1 MKGFGKQVK
10 GVFSSKWSG
19 WIFLAAVLQTMFPFL
34 IKSMVLFVTKESQ
47 GNLVLLAAE
56 LAALLV
62 SGAVLCIP
70 VKKNGGAGGS
80 FWLKGY
86 LPYAAAVCAGGVV
99 FQFVGYATGLFYWIL
114 LPVAAILVAAA
125 VVHMINRMVY
135 LVEGQ
140 KGKENVGKYILACI
154 VILLGQYLLPYLA
167 SGVFTRLLLQRMVW
181 MISLLYFLLSAILL
195 WAASGVT
202 AGLAASGCVAVKD
215 AAPAA
220 QEPATDGNAAPAA
233 EEPATGG
240 NAAPTAQEPATDG
253 NVAPAVEEP
262 AAGGNAAPAAQ
273 ATATDGNAAP
283 AAEEPATGGNAAPAA
298 KKKSMTGVIVSAAV
312 IAVSMV
318 CSIRI
323 TPSLVTRFQN
333 SYASGI
339 VQMRECA
346 GNGDYVAASK
356 IYKELYAEL
365 DAWEAALEQSNSTI
379 ESIYWEYPDNT
390 TVAYLL
396 AAGKSDSSYRLAAL
410 EKLYM
415 TGKVDTNLWYTILA
429 EYKNAES
436 LTEEQKNRQ
445 REILSRLAAMRIYT
459 GGYDSMEELRA
470 DGTKLT
476 ESIDELKNLLDNQ
489 EFIVLMGQMQ
499 IGDLTDQGGILVSMG
514 FGDSLRRQIFYEAQD
529 HPDSFTKQFLAL
541 YALVNSDG
549 TVATE
554 GAYFGG
560 DQYVGVI
567 DRFTELLD
575 EKQEEFSGEALQTL
589 QQLAIKAY
597 MTYMATEKCADYCEK
612 IMESNDDYSIRL
624 NAMYCYLDSGRPEKC
639 VALAKSLLAEK
650 KDDVA
655 GLYYLGAAS
664 VALKDT
670 DTVIDCAENLAEQL
684 KTTEYPDY
692 IDSYLSQLISE
703 ITVYRSSTLA
713 EYHLEGC
720 YDDFTDSQLR
730 RIEQNTF
737 LNAYIQAYRAAI
749 DPDGVNRYTED
760 TDAGLE
766 YIDQMLAVR
775 QDLGYAYYL
784 KGAIYNGRWEDE
796 KAAACFE
803 EAVKYQQDDP
813 MLWYALYDACDAIG
827 EYEKAYY
834 ALSVCRQFMPWEDYY
849 GGFDNGLPH
858 IGVYR
863 AGLIGDLEREHEEL
877 LNKIAGEVEQK

>member
-19 WIFLAAVLQTMFPFL
+19 WIFLAAVLQTMLPFF

-47 GNLVLLAAE
+47 GNLLPLTVE
-56 LAALLV
+56 LATLLV

-70 VKKNGGAGGS
+70 VKRNGGAGGS

-86 LPYAAAVCAGGVV
+86 LPYAAAACAGGVL
-99 FQFVGYATGLFYWIL
+99 FQFVGYATGLFYCIL

-125 VVHMINRMVY
+125 IVHMINRMVY
-135 LVEGQ
+135 LALRQ

-167 SGVFTRLLLQRMVW
+167 SGVFIRLLMQRMVW
-181 MISLLYFLLSAILL
+181 MISLLYFLVSAIFL
-195 WAASGVT
+195 WVASGVA
-202 AGLAASGCVAVKD
+202 AGLAVSGCAAVDDVA
-215 AAPAA
+215 PMT
-220 QEPATDGNAAPAA
+220 QETATGGNAAPAA
-233 EEPATGG
+233 EE
-240 NAAPTAQEPATDG
+240 
-253 NVAPAVEEP
+253 
-262 AAGGNAAPAAQ
+262 
-273 ATATDGNAAP
+273 TATDGNAAP
-283 AAEEPATGGNAAPAA
+283 AADSAAPVA
-298 KKKSMTGVIVSAAV
+298 KKKNMTGVIVSAAV
-312 IAVSMV
+312 IVVAMV
-318 CSIRI
+318 CSIRY
-323 TPSLVTRFQN
+323 TPSLVTRFQY

-339 VQMRECA
+339 LQMRECA
-346 GNGDYVAASK
+346 ENGDYVAASK

-365 DAWEAALEQSNSTI
+365 DAWAAVLEQNSGTI
-379 ESIYWEYPDNT
+379 ESINREYPDNA

-415 TGKVDTNLWYTILA
+415 TGKVDTNLWYTILT

-459 GGYDSMEELRA
+459 GGYDSIEELRA

-489 EFIVLMGQMQ
+489 EVIVLMGQMQ
-499 IGDLTDQGGILVSMG
+499 MGDLTYQGGILVAMG
-514 FGDSLRRQIFYEAQD
+514 FSDSLRRQIFYEAQD
-529 HPDSFTKQFLAL
+529 HPDNFTKQFLAL

-589 QQLAIKAY
+589 QQLAVKAY

-612 IMESNDDYSIRL
+612 LMESSDDYSIKL
-624 NAMYCYLDSGRPEKC
+624 SAMYCYLDSGRPEKC
-639 VALAKSLLAEK
+639 AALAESLLAEK

-655 GLYYLGAAS
+655 GLYYMGAAS
-664 VALKDT
+664 VVLKDT

-692 IDSYLSQLISE
+692 VDRYLSQLISE

-720 YDDFTDSQLR
+720 YDDFTDSQMQ

-749 DPDGVNRYTED
+749 DPDGVNRYAED
-760 TDAGLE
+760 TDAGFD

-775 QDLGYAYYL
+775 QDLGYAWYL
-784 KGAIYNGRWEDE
+784 KGAIYNDRWEDE

-834 ALSVCRQFMPWEDYY
+834 ALSVCREFMPWEDYY
-849 GGFDNGLPH
+849 GSFDNGLSH
-858 IGVYR
+858 VGVYR
-863 AGLIGDLEREHEEL
+863 AGLISDLEREHKEL

>member
-19 WIFLAAVLQTMFPFL
+19 WIFLAAVLQTMLPFFV
-34 IKSMVLFVTKESQ
+34 KSMVLFVTKESQ
-47 GNLVLLAAE
+47 GNLLPLTVE
-56 LAALLV
+56 LATLLV

-70 VKKNGGAGGS
+70 VKRNGGAGGS

-86 LPYAAAVCAGGVV
+86 LPYAAAVCAGGVL
-99 FQFVGYATGLFYWIL
+99 FRFVGYATGLFYYIL

-125 VVHMINRMVY
+125 IVHMINRMVY
-135 LVEGQ
+135 LALRQ

-167 SGVFTRLLLQRMVW
+167 SGVFTRLLMQRMVW
-181 MISLLYFLLSAILL
+181 MISLLYFLVSAIFL
-195 WAASGVT
+195 WVASGVA
-202 AGLAASGCVAVKD
+202 AGLAVSGCAAVD
-215 AAPAA
+215 
-220 QEPATDGNAAPAA
+220 D
-233 EEPATGG
+233 
-240 NAAPTAQEPATDG
+240 
-253 NVAPAVEEP
+253 VAPMTQE
-262 AAGGNAAPAAQ
+262 
-273 ATATDGNAAP
+273 TATDGNAAP
-283 AAEEPATGGNAAPAA
+283 AADSAALVA
-298 KKKSMTGVIVSAAV
+298 KRKNMTGVIVSAAV
-312 IAVSMV
+312 IAVAMV
-318 CSIRI
+318 CSIRY
-323 TPSLVTRFQN
+323 TPSLVTRFQY

-339 VQMRECA
+339 LQMRECA

-365 DAWEAALEQSNSTI
+365 DAWAAALEQSSGTI
-379 ESIYWEYPDNT
+379 ESINREYPGNV

-396 AAGKSDSSYRLAAL
+396 AAGNSDSSYRLAAL

-415 TGKVDTNLWYTILA
+415 TGKVDTNLWYTILT

-445 REILSRLAAMRIYT
+445 LEILSRLAAMRIYT

-476 ESIDELKNLLDNQ
+476 ESINELKNVLDNQ

-499 IGDLTDQGGILVSMG
+499 MGNLTNSADGINVTPG
-514 FGDSLRRQIFYEAQD
+514 FDERLLEQIFYEAQAE
-529 HPDSFTKQFLAL
+529 PDSFTKQFLAM
-541 YALVNSDG
+541 YALANANG
-549 TVATE
+549 TVATLDSLLTSE
-554 GAYFGG
+554 AYA
-560 DQYVGVI
+560 GVI

-612 IMESNDDYSIRL
+612 IMESSDDYSIRL

-639 VALAKSLLAEK
+639 AELAKSLLAEK

-713 EYHLEGC
+713 EYNLEGC
-720 YDDFTDSQLR
+720 YDDFTDSQLQ

-766 YIDQMLAVR
+766 YIDQMIAVR

-834 ALSVCRQFMPWEDYY
+834 ALSVCHEFMSWEDYY
-849 GGFDNGLPH
+849 GSFDNGLPH
-858 IGVYR
+858 VAWYR
-863 AGLIGDLEREHEEL
+863 SGLIGDLEREHEEL
-877 LNKIAGEVEQK
+877 LNKIDGEVKQK

>member
-19 WIFLAAVLQTMFPFL
+19 WIFLAAVLQTMLPFFV
-34 IKSMVLFVTKESQ
+34 KSMVLFVTKESQ
-47 GNLVLLAAE
+47 GNLLPLTVE

-62 SGAVLCIP
+62 SGTVLCIP
-70 VKKNGGAGGS
+70 VKRNGGTGGS

-86 LPYAAAVCAGGVV
+86 LPYAAAACAGGVL
-99 FQFVGYATGLFYWIL
+99 FQFVGYATGLFYCIL

-125 VVHMINRMVY
+125 IVHMINRMVY
-135 LVEGQ
+135 LALRQ

-167 SGVFTRLLLQRMVW
+167 SGVFTRLLMQRMVW
-181 MISLLYFLLSAILL
+181 MISLLYFLVSAIFL
-195 WAASGVT
+195 WMASGVA
-202 AGLAASGCVAVKD
+202 AGLAVSGCAAVDDVA
-215 AAPAA
+215 PMT
-220 QEPATDGNAAPAA
+220 QETATGGNAAPAA
-233 EEPATGG
+233 EE
-240 NAAPTAQEPATDG
+240 
-253 NVAPAVEEP
+253 
-262 AAGGNAAPAAQ
+262 
-273 ATATDGNAAP
+273 TATDGNAAP
-283 AAEEPATGGNAAPAA
+283 AADSAAPVA
-298 KKKSMTGVIVSAAV
+298 KKKNMTGVIVSAAV
-312 IAVSMV
+312 IVVAMV
-318 CSIRI
+318 CSIRY
-323 TPSLVTRFQN
+323 TPSLVTRFQY

-339 VQMRECA
+339 LQMRECA

-365 DAWEAALEQSNSTI
+365 DAWAAALEQSSGTI
-379 ESIYWEYPDNT
+379 ESINREYPGNA

-396 AAGKSDSSYRLAAL
+396 AAGNSDSSYRLAAL

-415 TGKVDTNLWYTILA
+415 TGKVDTNLWYTILT

-436 LTEEQKNRQ
+436 LTDEQKNRQ

-459 GGYDSMEELRA
+459 GGYDSIEELRA

-489 EFIVLMGQMQ
+489 EVIVLMGQMQ
-499 IGDLTDQGGILVSMG
+499 MGDLTYQGGILVAMG
-514 FGDSLRRQIFYEAQD
+514 FSDSLRRQIFYEAQD
-529 HPDSFTKQFLAL
+529 HPDNFTKQFLAL

-589 QQLAIKAY
+589 QQLAVKAY

-612 IMESNDDYSIRL
+612 LMESSDDYSIKL
-624 NAMYCYLDSGRPEKC
+624 SAMYCYLDSGRPEKC
-639 VALAKSLLAEK
+639 AALAESLLAEK

-655 GLYYLGAAS
+655 GLYYMGAAS
-664 VALKDT
+664 VVLKDA

-692 IDSYLSQLISE
+692 VDRYLSQLISE

-720 YDDFTDSQLR
+720 YDDFTDSQMQ

-749 DPDGVNRYTED
+749 DPDGVNRYAED
-760 TDAGLE
+760 TDAGFD

-775 QDLGYAYYL
+775 QDLGYAWYL
-784 KGAIYNGRWEDE
+784 KGAIYNDRWEDE

-834 ALSVCRQFMPWEDYY
+834 ALSVCREFMPWEDYY
-849 GGFDNGLPH
+849 GSFDNGLPH
-858 IGVYR
+858 VAWYR
-863 AGLIGDLEREHEEL
+863 SGLIGDLEREHEEL

>member
-19 WIFLAAVLQTMFPFL
+19 WIFLAAVLQTMLPFFV
-34 IKSMVLFVTKESQ
+34 KSMVLFVTKESQ
-47 GNLVLLAAE
+47 GNLLPLTVE

-70 VKKNGGAGGS
+70 VKRNGGAGGS

-86 LPYAAAVCAGGVV
+86 LPYAAAVCAGGVL
-99 FQFVGYATGLFYWIL
+99 FQFVGYATGLFYYIL

-125 VVHMINRMVY
+125 IVHMINRMVY
-135 LVEGQ
+135 LALRQ

-167 SGVFTRLLLQRMVW
+167 SGVFTRLLMQRMVW
-181 MISLLYFLLSAILL
+181 MISLLYFLVSAIFL
-195 WAASGVT
+195 WVASGVA
-202 AGLAASGCVAVKD
+202 AGLAVSGCAAVD
-215 AAPAA
+215 DVTPAPAV
-220 QEPATDGNAAPAA
+220 

-240 NAAPTAQEPATDG
+240 NASPTADS
-253 NVAPAVEEP
+253 
-262 AAGGNAAPAAQ
+262 AALV
-273 ATATDGNAAP
+273 
-283 AAEEPATGGNAAPAA
+283 A
-298 KKKSMTGVIVSAAV
+298 KKKNMTGVIVSAAV
-312 IAVSMV
+312 IVVAMV
-318 CSIRI
+318 CSIRY

-365 DAWEAALEQSNSTI
+365 DAWAAALEQSSGTI
-379 ESIYWEYPDNT
+379 ESINWEYPGNA

-396 AAGKSDSSYRLAAL
+396 AAGNSDSSYRLAAL

-415 TGKVDTNLWYTILA
+415 TGKVDTNLWYTILT

-445 REILSRLAAMRIYT
+445 LEILSRLAAMRIYT

-470 DGTKLT
+470 DGTKLA
-476 ESIDELKNLLDNQ
+476 ESINELKNVLDNQ
-489 EFIVLMGQMQ
+489 ELIVLMGQVQM
-499 IGDLTDQGGILVSMG
+499 GNLTNSADGINVTPG
-514 FGDSLRRQIFYEAQD
+514 FDERLLEQIFYEAQAE
-529 HPDSFTKQFLAL
+529 PDSFTKQFLAM
-541 YALVNSDG
+541 YALVNANG
-549 TVATE
+549 TVATWSPLLISE
-554 GAYFGG
+554 AYA
-560 DQYVGVI
+560 GVI

-589 QQLAIKAY
+589 QQLAVRAY
-597 MTYMATEKCADYCEK
+597 MTFMKTEKCADYCEK
-612 IMESNDDYSIRL
+612 LMESSNDYSIRL
-624 NAMYCYLDSGRPEKC
+624 SAMDCYLDSGRPEKC
-639 VALAKSLLAEK
+639 AALAEKLLAENE
-650 KDDVA
+650 DDVA
-655 GLYYLGAAS
+655 GLYYMGAAA

-670 DTVIDCAENLAEQL
+670 DTVIDCAEKLAEQL

-692 IDSYLSQLISE
+692 VDRYLSQLISR
-703 ITVYRSSTLA
+703 ITIYRASTL
-713 EYHLEGC
+713 ESYNLEGC
-720 YDDFTDSQLR
+720 YDDFTDSQLQ

-737 LNAYIQAYRAAI
+737 LNAYIQAYREAF
-749 DPDGVNRYTED
+749 DPDGVNRYAED
-760 TDAGLE
+760 TDAGFD
-766 YIDQMLAVR
+766 YIGQMLAVR

-784 KGAIYNGRWEDE
+784 KGAIYNDRGEDE

-813 MLWYALYDACDAIG
+813 MLWYAMYDAYEAIG

-834 ALSVCRQFMPWEDYY
+834 ALSVCHEFMSWEDYY
-849 GGFDNGLPH
+849 GSFDDGLPH
-858 IGVYR
+858 VAWYR
-863 AGLIGDLEREHEEL
+863 RGLIGDLEREHEEL
-877 LNKIAGEVEQK
+877 LNKIDGEVEQK

>member
-19 WIFLAAVLQTMFPFL
+19 WIFLAAVLQTMLPFFV
-34 IKSMVLFVTKESQ
+34 KSMVLFVTKESQ
-47 GNLVLLAAE
+47 GNLLPLTVE
-56 LAALLV
+56 LATLLV

-70 VKKNGGAGGS
+70 VKKNGGAGGG

-86 LPYAAAVCAGGVV
+86 LPYAAAVCAGGVL
-99 FQFVGYATGLFYWIL
+99 FQFVGYATGLFYNIL
-114 LPVAAILVAAA
+114 LPVAAILVAA
-125 VVHMINRMVY
+125 VIVHMINRMVY
-135 LVEGQ
+135 LALGQ
-140 KGKENVGKYILACI
+140 RGKENVGKYILACI

-181 MISLLYFLLSAILL
+181 MISLLYFLVSAILL
-195 WAASGVT
+195 WAASGVA
-202 AGLAASGCVAVKD
+202 AGLAASGCTAVD
-215 AAPAA
+215 GVTPAPAV
-220 QEPATDGNAAPAA
+220 

-240 NAAPTAQEPATDG
+240 NASPAVQEPETG
-253 NVAPAVEEP
+253 E
-262 AAGGNAAPAAQ
+262 NAALAA
-273 ATATDGNAAP
+273 DS
-283 AAEEPATGGNAAPAA
+283 AAPAA
-298 KKKSMTGVIVSAAV
+298 KKKGMTGVIVSAAV
-312 IAVSMV
+312 IVVATV
-318 CSIRI
+318 CSIRY

-346 GNGDYVAASK
+346 ENGDYVAASK

-365 DAWEAALEQSNSTI
+365 DAWAAALEQNSGTI
-379 ESIYWEYPDNT
+379 ESINREYPDNA
-390 TVAYLL
+390 TVAYLQ

-415 TGKVDTNLWYTILA
+415 TGKVDTNLWYTILT

-436 LTEEQKNRQ
+436 LTDEQKNRQ

-459 GGYDSMEELRA
+459 GGYDSIEELRA

-476 ESIDELKNLLDNQ
+476 ESINELKNVLDNQ

-499 IGDLTDQGGILVSMG
+499 MGNLTNSADGINVTPG
-514 FGDSLRRQIFYEAQD
+514 FDERLLEQIFYEAQAE
-529 HPDSFTKQFLAL
+529 PDSFTKQFLAM
-541 YALVNSDG
+541 YALANANG
-549 TVATE
+549 TVATLDSLLTIE
-554 GAYFGG
+554 AYA
-560 DQYVGVI
+560 GVI

-575 EKQEEFSGEALQTL
+575 EKQEDFSGEVLQTL
-589 QQLAIKAY
+589 QQLAVRAY
-597 MTYMATEKCADYCEK
+597 MTFMKTEKCADYCEK
-612 IMESNDDYSIRL
+612 LMESSNDYSIRL
-624 NAMYCYLDSGRPEKC
+624 SAMYCYLDSGRPEKC
-639 VALAKSLLAEK
+639 AALAEKLLAEK
-650 KDDVA
+650 EDDVA

-692 IDSYLSQLISE
+692 VDRYLSQLISR
-703 ITVYRSSTLA
+703 ITIYRSSTLE
-713 EYHLEGC
+713 EYTLEGC
-720 YDDFTDSQLR
+720 YDDFTDSQLQ

-737 LNAYIQAYRAAI
+737 LNAYIQAYRETF
-749 DPDGVNRYTED
+749 DPDGINRYAED
-760 TDAGLE
+760 TDAGFD
-766 YIDQMLAVR
+766 YIGQMLAVR

-784 KGAIYNGRWEDE
+784 KGAIYNDRYEDE

-813 MLWYALYDACDAIG
+813 MLWYAMYDAYEAIG

-834 ALSVCRQFMPWEDYY
+834 ALSVCHEFMSWEDYY
-849 GGFDNGLPH
+849 GSFDNGLPH
-858 IGVYR
+858 VAWYR
-863 AGLIGDLEREHEEL
+863 SGLIGDLEREHEEL

>member
-10 GVFSSKWSG
+10 GVFASKWSG
-19 WIFLAAVLQTMFPFL
+19 WIFLAAVLQTMLPFF

-47 GNLVLLAAE
+47 GNLLPLTVE

-70 VKKNGGAGGS
+70 VKRNGGAGGS

-86 LPYAAAVCAGGVV
+86 LPYAAAVCAGGVL
-99 FQFVGYATGLFYWIL
+99 FQFAGYATGLFYCIL

-125 VVHMINRMVY
+125 IVHMINRMVY
-135 LVEGQ
+135 LALRQ

-154 VILLGQYLLPYLA
+154 VILLGQYLLPYLI
-167 SGVFTRLLLQRMVW
+167 SGVFTRLLMQRMVW
-181 MISLLYFLLSAILL
+181 MISLLYFLVSAIFL
-195 WAASGVT
+195 WVASGVA
-202 AGLAASGCVAVKD
+202 AGLAVSGCAAVD
-215 AAPAA
+215 
-220 QEPATDGNAAPAA
+220 D
-233 EEPATGG
+233 
-240 NAAPTAQEPATDG
+240 
-253 NVAPAVEEP
+253 VAPMTQE
-262 AAGGNAAPAAQ
+262 
-273 ATATDGNAAP
+273 T
-283 AAEEPATGGNAAPAA
+283 ATGGNAAPAA
-298 KKKSMTGVIVSAAV
+298 EETATDGNASPAVEEPATGGNASPTADSAALVAKKRNMTGVIVSAAV
-312 IAVSMV
+312 IAVAMV
-318 CSIRI
+318 CSIRY

-333 SYASGI
+333 SYAGGI

-365 DAWEAALEQSNSTI
+365 DAWAAALEQSSGTI
-379 ESIYWEYPDNT
+379 ESINREYPGNV

-396 AAGKSDSSYRLAAL
+396 AAGNSDSSYRLAAL

-415 TGKVDTNLWYTILA
+415 TGKVDTNLWYTILT

-445 REILSRLAAMRIYT
+445 LEILSRLAAMRIYT

-476 ESIDELKNLLDNQ
+476 ESINELKNLLDNQ

-499 IGDLTDQGGILVSMG
+499 MGNLTDSVYGINVTPG
-514 FGDSLRRQIFYEAQD
+514 FDERLLEQIFYEAQAE
-529 HPDSFTKQFLAL
+529 PDSFTKQFLAM
-541 YALVNSDG
+541 YALANANG
-549 TVATE
+549 TVATLDSLLTSE
-554 GAYFGG
+554 AYA
-560 DQYVGVI
+560 GVI

-575 EKQEEFSGEALQTL
+575 ERQEEFSEEVLQTL
-589 QQLAIKAY
+589 QQLAVGAY
-597 MTYMATEKCADYCEK
+597 MTFMKTEKCADYCEK
-612 IMESNDDYSIRL
+612 LMESSNDYSIRL
-624 NAMYCYLDSGRPEKC
+624 SAMYCYLDSGRPEKC
-639 VALAKSLLAEK
+639 VELAKSLLAEK

-713 EYHLEGC
+713 EYNLEGC
-720 YDDFTDSQLR
+720 YDDFTDSQLQ

-749 DPDGVNRYTED
+749 DPDGVNRYAED
-760 TDAGLE
+760 TDAGFD

-784 KGAIYNGRWEDE
+784 KGAIYNSRWEDE

-827 EYEKAYY
+827 AYEKAYY

-863 AGLIGDLEREHEEL
+863 AGLISNLEREHEEL

>member
-10 GVFSSKWSG
+10 RVFSSRWSE
-19 WIFLAAVLQTMFPFL
+19 WIFLAAVVQTMLPFF
-34 IKSMVLFVTKESQ
+34 IKSLVLFVTKEAQ
-47 GNLVLLAAE
+47 GNLTSLAAE

-70 VKKNGGAGGS
+70 VKRNGGAGAG

-86 LPYAAAVCAGGVV
+86 LPYAAAVCAGGVL
-99 FQFVGYATGLFYWIL
+99 FQFVGYATGLFYSIL
-114 LPVAAILVAAA
+114 LPVATILVTAGI
-125 VVHMINRMVY
+125 VYMIHRMVS
-135 LVEGQ
+135 LVTGQEG
-140 KGKENVGKYILACI
+140 KANVGKYILAGI
-154 VILLGQYLLPYLA
+154 VILLGQYLLPYLI
-167 SGVFTRLLLQRMVW
+167 SGVFTNLLMQRMVW
-181 MISLLYFLLSAILL
+181 MLSLLYFLVSAILL
-195 WAASGVT
+195 WAADGCAV
-202 AGLAASGCVAVKD
+202 ALALSACAA
-215 AAPAA
+215 AAPV
-220 QEPATDGNAAPAA
+220 EETGGNTTGATDGAA
-233 EEPATGG
+233 T
-240 NAAPTAQEPATDG
+240 PTAGET
-253 NVAPAVEEP
+253 V
-262 AAGGNAAPAAQ
+262 
-273 ATATDGNAAP
+273 
-283 AAEEPATGGNAAPAA
+283 
-298 KKKSMTGVIVSAAV
+298 KKKGMTDVIVPAAV
-312 IAVSMV
+312 IVVAMV

-323 TPSLVTRFQN
+323 TPSLVTRLQN
-333 SYASGI
+333 SYAGGI
-339 VQMRECA
+339 QQMKECA

-365 DAWEAALEQSNSTI
+365 DAWAAALEQNSVTI
-379 ESIYWEYPDNT
+379 ESISREYPDNA

-396 AAGKSDSSYRLAAL
+396 AAGNSDSSYRLEAL

-415 TGKVDTNLWYTILA
+415 AGNVDTNLWYTILT

-436 LTEEQKNRQ
+436 LTQEQKNRQ

-476 ESIDELKNLLDNQ
+476 ESIEELKNVLDNQ

-499 IGDLTDQGGILVSMG
+499 MGDLTDQSGILVSTG
-514 FGDSLRRQIFYEAQD
+514 FGDSLRQQIFYEAQD

-541 YALVNSDG
+541 YALANAG
-549 TVATE
+549 QNVATE
-554 GAYFGG
+554 NAYFGS

-575 EKQEEFSGEALQTL
+575 EQQEEFSEEMLQSL
-589 QQLAIKAY
+589 HQLAIRAY

-612 IMESNDDYSIRL
+612 LLESSDDYSIKL

-639 VALAKSLLAEK
+639 AALAKSLLAEK
-650 KDDVA
+650 KEDVA

-670 DTVIDCAENLAEQL
+670 DTVIDCAEKLVEQL

-692 IDSYLSQLISE
+692 VDRYLSQLISE
-703 ITVYRSSTLA
+703 ITVYRDSSNEA
-713 EYHLEGC
+713 YYLEGC
-720 YDDFTDSQLR
+720 YDDFTDSQLQ
-730 RIEQNTF
+730 RIGKNTF

-749 DPDGVNRYTED
+749 DPNGINRYAED
-760 TDAGLE
+760 TDAGFE

-775 QDLGYAYYL
+775 QDLGYAWYL
-784 KGAIYNGRWEDE
+784 KGAIYNSRWEDE

-803 EAVKYQQDDP
+803 EAVKYQKDDP
-813 MLWYALYDACDAIG
+813 MIWYALYDACEAAG

-834 ALSVCRQFMPWEDYY
+834 ALSVCREFMPWEDYY
-849 GGFDNGLPH
+849 GSFDNGLPH

-863 AGLIGDLEREHEEL
+863 AGLISDLEREHEEL
-877 LNKIAGEVEQK
+877 LDKIAGEVEQK

>member
-19 WIFLAAVLQTMFPFL
+19 WIFLAAVLQTMLPFFV
-34 IKSMVLFVTKESQ
+34 KSMVLFVTKESQ
-47 GNLVLLAAE
+47 GNLLPLTVE

-70 VKKNGGAGGS
+70 VKRNGGAGGS

-86 LPYAAAVCAGGVV
+86 LPYAAAVCAGGVL
-99 FQFVGYATGLFYWIL
+99 FQFVGYATGLFYCIL

-125 VVHMINRMVY
+125 IVHMINRMVY
-135 LVEGQ
+135 LALRQ

-167 SGVFTRLLLQRMVW
+167 SGVFTRLLMQRMVW
-181 MISLLYFLLSAILL
+181 MISLLYFLVSAILL
-195 WAASGVT
+195 WAASGVA
-202 AGLAASGCVAVKD
+202 AGLAASGCAAVDD
-215 AAPAA
+215 AASMT
-220 QEPATDGNAAPAA
+220 QET
-233 EEPATGG
+233 
-240 NAAPTAQEPATDG
+240 
-253 NVAPAVEEP
+253 
-262 AAGGNAAPAAQ
+262 
-273 ATATDGNAAP
+273 
-283 AAEEPATGGNAAPAA
+283 ATGGNAAPAA
-298 KKKSMTGVIVSAAV
+298 EATATDGNVAPAADSAAPVAKKKNMTGVIVSAAV
-312 IAVSMV
+312 IVVAMV
-318 CSIRI
+318 CSIRY

-365 DAWEAALEQSNSTI
+365 DAWAAALEQSSGTI
-379 ESIYWEYPDNT
+379 ESINREYPGNV

-396 AAGKSDSSYRLAAL
+396 AAGNSDSSYRLAAL

-415 TGKVDTNLWYTILA
+415 TGKVDTNLWYTILT

-445 REILSRLAAMRIYT
+445 LEILSRLAAMRIYT

-470 DGTKLT
+470 DGTKLA
-476 ESIDELKNLLDNQ
+476 ESINELKNVLDNQ
-489 EFIVLMGQMQ
+489 EFIVLMGQVQ

-529 HPDSFTKQFLAL
+529 HPDNFTKQFLAL

-612 IMESNDDYSIRL
+612 IMESSDDYSIRL

-639 VALAKSLLAEK
+639 AELAKSLLAEK

-713 EYHLEGC
+713 EYNLEGC
-720 YDDFTDSQLR
+720 YDDFTDSQLQ

-766 YIDQMLAVR
+766 YIDQMIAVR

>member
-19 WIFLAAVLQTMFPFL
+19 WIFLAAVLQTMLPFFV
-34 IKSMVLFVTKESQ
+34 KSMVLFVTKESQ
-47 GNLVLLAAE
+47 GNLLPLTVE
-56 LAALLV
+56 LATLLV

-70 VKKNGGAGGS
+70 VKKNGGAGGG

-86 LPYAAAVCAGGVV
+86 LPYAAAVCAGGVL
-99 FQFVGYATGLFYWIL
+99 FQFVGYATGLFYNIL
-114 LPVAAILVAAA
+114 LPVAAILVAA
-125 VVHMINRMVY
+125 VIVHMINRMVY
-135 LVEGQ
+135 LALGQ
-140 KGKENVGKYILACI
+140 RGKENVGKYILACI

-181 MISLLYFLLSAILL
+181 MISLLYFLVSAILL
-195 WAASGVT
+195 WAASGVA
-202 AGLAASGCVAVKD
+202 AGLAASGCTAVD
-215 AAPAA
+215 GVTPAPAV
-220 QEPATDGNAAPAA
+220 

-240 NAAPTAQEPATDG
+240 NASPAVQEPETG
-253 NVAPAVEEP
+253 E
-262 AAGGNAAPAAQ
+262 NAALAA
-273 ATATDGNAAP
+273 DS
-283 AAEEPATGGNAAPAA
+283 AAPAA
-298 KKKSMTGVIVSAAV
+298 KKKGMTGVIVSAAV
-312 IAVSMV
+312 IVVATV
-318 CSIRI
+318 CSIRY

-333 SYASGI
+333 SYAGGI

-346 GNGDYVAASK
+346 ENGDYVAASK

-365 DAWEAALEQSNSTI
+365 DAWAAALEQNSGTI
-379 ESIYWEYPDNT
+379 ESINREYPDNA
-390 TVAYLL
+390 TVAYLQ

-415 TGKVDTNLWYTILA
+415 TGKVDTNLWYTILT

-436 LTEEQKNRQ
+436 LTDEQKNRQ

-459 GGYDSMEELRA
+459 GGYDSIEELRA

-489 EFIVLMGQMQ
+489 EVIVLMGQMQ
-499 IGDLTDQGGILVSMG
+499 MGDLTYQGGILVAMG
-514 FGDSLRRQIFYEAQD
+514 FSDSLRRQIFYEAQD
-529 HPDSFTKQFLAL
+529 HPDNFTKQFLAL

-589 QQLAIKAY
+589 QQLAVKAY

-612 IMESNDDYSIRL
+612 LMESSDDYSIKL
-624 NAMYCYLDSGRPEKC
+624 SAMYCYLDSGRPEKC
-639 VALAKSLLAEK
+639 AALAESLLAEK

-655 GLYYLGAAS
+655 GLYYMGAAS
-664 VALKDT
+664 VVLKDM

-692 IDSYLSQLISE
+692 VDRYLSQLISE

-720 YDDFTDSQLR
+720 YDDFTDSQMQ

-749 DPDGVNRYTED
+749 DPDGVNRYAED
-760 TDAGLE
+760 TDAGFD

-775 QDLGYAYYL
+775 QDLGYAWYL
-784 KGAIYNGRWEDE
+784 KGAIYNDRWEDE

-834 ALSVCRQFMPWEDYY
+834 ALSVCREFMPWEDYY
-849 GGFDNGLPH
+849 GSFDNGLPH
-858 IGVYR
+858 VGVYR
-863 AGLIGDLEREHEEL
+863 AGLISDLEREHKEL

>member
-19 WIFLAAVLQTMFPFL
+19 WIFLAAVLQTMLPFFA
-34 IKSMVLFVTKESQ
+34 KSMVLFVTKESQ
-47 GNLVLLAAE
+47 GNLLPLAVE
-56 LAALLV
+56 LATLLV

-70 VKKNGGAGGS
+70 AKRNGGAGGS

-86 LPYAAAVCAGGVV
+86 LPYAAAVCAGGVL
-99 FQFVGYATGLFYWIL
+99 FQFVGYATGLFYCIL

-125 VVHMINRMVY
+125 IVHMINRMVY
-135 LVEGQ
+135 LALGQ

-181 MISLLYFLLSAILL
+181 MISLLYFLVSAILL
-195 WAASGVT
+195 WTASGVA
-202 AGLAASGCVAVKD
+202 AGLAASGCAVADD

-220 QEPATDGNAAPAA
+220 EAT
-233 EEPATGG
+233 
-240 NAAPTAQEPATDG
+240 ATDG
-253 NVAPAVEEP
+253 NVAPAAEELV
-262 AAGGNAAPAAQ
+262 
-273 ATATDGNAAP
+273 TDGNAEVTATAEAP
-283 AAEEPATGGNAAPAA
+283 STAPA
-298 KKKSMTGVIVSAAV
+298 KKKNMTGVIVSAAV
-312 IAVSMV
+312 IVVAMV
-318 CSIRI
+318 CSIRY

-339 VQMRECA
+339 LQMRECA

-365 DAWEAALEQSNSTI
+365 DAWAAALEQSSVTI
-379 ESIYWEYPDNT
+379 ESINREYPDNA

-396 AAGKSDSSYRLAAL
+396 AAGNSDSSYRLAAL

-415 TGKVDTNLWYTILA
+415 TGKVDTNLWYTILT

-499 IGDLTDQGGILVSMG
+499 MGDLTDQSGILVSMG
-514 FGDSLRRQIFYEAQD
+514 VGDSLRRQIFYEAQD
-529 HPDSFTKQFLAL
+529 HPDNFTKQFLAL

-612 IMESNDDYSIRL
+612 IMESSDDYSIRL

-639 VALAKSLLAEK
+639 AELAKSLLAEK

-713 EYHLEGC
+713 EYNLEGC
-720 YDDFTDSQLR
+720 YDDFTDSQLQ

-766 YIDQMLAVR
+766 YIDQMIAVR

>member
-19 WIFLAAVLQTMFPFL
+19 WIFLAAVLQTMLPFFV
-34 IKSMVLFVTKESQ
+34 KSMVLFVTKESQ
-47 GNLVLLAAE
+47 GNLLPLTVE

-70 VKKNGGAGGS
+70 VKRNGGAGGS

-86 LPYAAAVCAGGVV
+86 LPYAAAVCAGGVL
-99 FQFVGYATGLFYWIL
+99 FQFVGYATGLFYCIL

-125 VVHMINRMVY
+125 IVHMINRMVY
-135 LVEGQ
+135 LALRQ

-167 SGVFTRLLLQRMVW
+167 SGVFTRLLMQRMVW
-181 MISLLYFLLSAILL
+181 MISLLYFLVSAILL
-195 WAASGVT
+195 WAASGVA
-202 AGLAASGCVAVKD
+202 AGLAASGCAAVDD
-215 AAPAA
+215 AASMT
-220 QEPATDGNAAPAA
+220 QET
-233 EEPATGG
+233 
-240 NAAPTAQEPATDG
+240 
-253 NVAPAVEEP
+253 
-262 AAGGNAAPAAQ
+262 
-273 ATATDGNAAP
+273 
-283 AAEEPATGGNAAPAA
+283 ATGGNAAPAA
-298 KKKSMTGVIVSAAV
+298 EATATDGNVAPAADSAAPVAKKKNMTGVIVSAAV
-312 IAVSMV
+312 IVVAMV
-318 CSIRI
+318 CSIRY

-365 DAWEAALEQSNSTI
+365 DAWAAALEQSSGTI
-379 ESIYWEYPDNT
+379 ESINREYPGNV

-396 AAGKSDSSYRLAAL
+396 AAGNSDSSYRLAAL

-415 TGKVDTNLWYTILA
+415 TGKVDTNLWYTILT

-445 REILSRLAAMRIYT
+445 LEILSRLAAMRIYT

-470 DGTKLT
+470 DGTKLA
-476 ESIDELKNLLDNQ
+476 ESINELKNVLDNQ
-489 EFIVLMGQMQ
+489 EFIVLMGQVQ

-529 HPDSFTKQFLAL
+529 HPDNFTKQFLAL

-612 IMESNDDYSIRL
+612 LMESSDDYSIRL

-639 VALAKSLLAEK
+639 AALAEKLLAENE
-650 KDDVA
+650 DDVA

-692 IDSYLSQLISE
+692 VDRYLSQLISR
-703 ITVYRSSTLA
+703 ITIYRSSTLE
-713 EYHLEGC
+713 EYTLEGC
-720 YDDFTDSQLR
+720 YDDFKDSQLQ

-737 LNAYIQAYRAAI
+737 LNAYIQAYRETF
-749 DPDGVNRYTED
+749 DPDGINRYAED
-760 TDAGLE
+760 TDAGFD
-766 YIDQMLAVR
+766 YIGQMLAVR

-784 KGAIYNGRWEDE
+784 KGAIYNDRYEDE

-813 MLWYALYDACDAIG
+813 MLWYAMYDAYEAIG

-834 ALSVCRQFMPWEDYY
+834 ALSVCHEFMSWEDYY
-849 GGFDNGLPH
+849 GSFDNGLPH
-858 IGVYR
+858 VAWYR
-863 AGLIGDLEREHEEL
+863 SGLIGDLEREHEEL

>member
-19 WIFLAAVLQTMFPFL
+19 WIFLAAVLQTMLPFFV
-34 IKSMVLFVTKESQ
+34 KSMVLFVTKESQ
-47 GNLVLLAAE
+47 GNLLPLTVE

-62 SGAVLCIP
+62 SGTVLCIP
-70 VKKNGGAGGS
+70 VKRNGGTGGS

-86 LPYAAAVCAGGVV
+86 LPYAAAACAGGVL
-99 FQFVGYATGLFYWIL
+99 FQFVGYATGLFYCIL

-125 VVHMINRMVY
+125 IVHMINRMVY
-135 LVEGQ
+135 LALRQ

-167 SGVFTRLLLQRMVW
+167 SGVFTRLLMQRMVW
-181 MISLLYFLLSAILL
+181 MISLLYFLVSAIFL
-195 WAASGVT
+195 WVASGVA
-202 AGLAASGCVAVKD
+202 AGLAVSGCAAVDDVA
-215 AAPAA
+215 PMT
-220 QEPATDGNAAPAA
+220 QETATGGNAAPAA
-233 EEPATGG
+233 EE
-240 NAAPTAQEPATDG
+240 
-253 NVAPAVEEP
+253 
-262 AAGGNAAPAAQ
+262 
-273 ATATDGNAAP
+273 TATDGNAAP
-283 AAEEPATGGNAAPAA
+283 AADSAAPVA
-298 KKKSMTGVIVSAAV
+298 KKKNMTGVIVSAAV
-312 IAVSMV
+312 IVVATV
-318 CSIRI
+318 CSIRY

-346 GNGDYVAASK
+346 ENGDYVAASK

-365 DAWEAALEQSNSTI
+365 DAWAAALEQNSGTI
-379 ESIYWEYPDNT
+379 ESINREYPDNA
-390 TVAYLL
+390 TVAYLQ

-415 TGKVDTNLWYTILA
+415 TGKVDTNLWYTILT

-436 LTEEQKNRQ
+436 LTDEQKNRQ

-459 GGYDSMEELRA
+459 GGYDSIEELRA

-489 EFIVLMGQMQ
+489 EVIVLMGQMQ
-499 IGDLTDQGGILVSMG
+499 MGDLTYQGGILVAMG
-514 FGDSLRRQIFYEAQD
+514 FSDSLRRQIFYEAQD
-529 HPDSFTKQFLAL
+529 HPDNFTKQFLAL

-560 DQYVGVI
+560 DQYAGVI

-575 EKQEEFSGEALQTL
+575 EKQEDFSGEVLQTL
-589 QQLAIKAY
+589 QQLAVRAY
-597 MTYMATEKCADYCEK
+597 MTFMKTGKCADYCEK
-612 IMESNDDYSIRL
+612 LMESSDDYSIRL

-639 VALAKSLLAEK
+639 AALAEKLLAENE
-650 KDDVA
+650 DDVA

-692 IDSYLSQLISE
+692 VDRYLSQLISR
-703 ITVYRSSTLA
+703 ITIYRSSTLE
-713 EYHLEGC
+713 EYTLEGC
-720 YDDFTDSQLR
+720 YDDFKDSQLQ

-737 LNAYIQAYRAAI
+737 LNAYIQAYRETF
-749 DPDGVNRYTED
+749 DPDGINRYAED
-760 TDAGLE
+760 TDAGFD
-766 YIDQMLAVR
+766 YIGQMLAVR

-784 KGAIYNGRWEDE
+784 KGAIYNDRYEDE

-813 MLWYALYDACDAIG
+813 MLWYAMYDAYEAIG

-834 ALSVCRQFMPWEDYY
+834 ALSVCHEFMSWEDYY
-849 GGFDNGLPH
+849 GSFDNGLPH
-858 IGVYR
+858 VAWYR
-863 AGLIGDLEREHEEL
+863 SGLIGDLEREHEEL

>member
-10 GVFSSKWSG
+10 GVFASKWSG
-19 WIFLAAVLQTMFPFL
+19 WIFLAAVLQTMLPFF

-47 GNLVLLAAE
+47 GNLLPLTVE

-70 VKKNGGAGGS
+70 VKRNGGAGGS

-86 LPYAAAVCAGGVV
+86 LPYAAAVCAGGVL
-99 FQFVGYATGLFYWIL
+99 FQFAGYATGLFYCIL

-125 VVHMINRMVY
+125 IVHMINRMVY
-135 LVEGQ
+135 LALRQ

-154 VILLGQYLLPYLA
+154 VILLGQYLLPYLI
-167 SGVFTRLLLQRMVW
+167 SGVFTRLLMQRMVW
-181 MISLLYFLLSAILL
+181 MISLLYFLVSAIFL
-195 WAASGVT
+195 WVASGVA
-202 AGLAASGCVAVKD
+202 AGLAVSGCAAVD
-215 AAPAA
+215 
-220 QEPATDGNAAPAA
+220 D
-233 EEPATGG
+233 
-240 NAAPTAQEPATDG
+240 
-253 NVAPAVEEP
+253 VAPMTQE
-262 AAGGNAAPAAQ
+262 
-273 ATATDGNAAP
+273 T
-283 AAEEPATGGNAAPAA
+283 ATGGNAAPAA
-298 KKKSMTGVIVSAAV
+298 EETATDGKAAPTADSAAPAAKKKGMTGVIVSAAV
-312 IAVSMV
+312 IAVAMV
-318 CSIRI
+318 CSIRY

-333 SYASGI
+333 SYAGGI

-365 DAWEAALEQSNSTI
+365 DAWAAALEQSSGTI
-379 ESIYWEYPDNT
+379 ESINREYPGNV

-396 AAGKSDSSYRLAAL
+396 AAGNSDSSYRLAAL

-415 TGKVDTNLWYTILA
+415 TGKVDTNLWYTILT

-529 HPDSFTKQFLAL
+529 HPDNFTKQFLAL

-597 MTYMATEKCADYCEK
+597 MTYMATEKCAGYCEK
-612 IMESNDDYSIRL
+612 IMESSDDYSIRL

-639 VALAKSLLAEK
+639 VELAKSLLAEK

-713 EYHLEGC
+713 EYNLEGC
-720 YDDFTDSQLR
+720 YDDFTDSQLQ

-749 DPDGVNRYTED
+749 DPDGVNRYAED
-760 TDAGLE
+760 TDAGFD

-784 KGAIYNGRWEDE
+784 KGAIYNSRWEDE

-827 EYEKAYY
+827 AYEKAYY

-863 AGLIGDLEREHEEL
+863 AGLISNLEREHEEL

>member
-19 WIFLAAVLQTMFPFL
+19 WIFLAAVLQTMLPFFV
-34 IKSMVLFVTKESQ
+34 KSMVLFVTKESQ
-47 GNLVLLAAE
+47 GNLLPLTVE

-62 SGAVLCIP
+62 SGTVLCIP
-70 VKKNGGAGGS
+70 VKRNGGTGGS

-86 LPYAAAVCAGGVV
+86 LPYAAAACAGGVL
-99 FQFVGYATGLFYWIL
+99 FQFVGYATGLFYCIL

-125 VVHMINRMVY
+125 IVHMINRMVY
-135 LVEGQ
+135 LALRQ

-167 SGVFTRLLLQRMVW
+167 SGVFTRLLMQRMVW
-181 MISLLYFLLSAILL
+181 MISLLYFLVSAIFL
-195 WAASGVT
+195 WVASGVA
-202 AGLAASGCVAVKD
+202 AGLAVSGCAAVDDVA
-215 AAPAA
+215 PMT
-220 QEPATDGNAAPAA
+220 QET
-233 EEPATGG
+233 ATGG
-240 NAAPTAQEPATDG
+240 NAAP
-253 NVAPAVEEP
+253 
-262 AAGGNAAPAAQ
+262 AADE
-273 ATATDGNAAP
+273 TATDGNAAP
-283 AAEEPATGGNAAPAA
+283 AADSAAPVA
-298 KKKSMTGVIVSAAV
+298 KKKNMTGVIVSAAV
-312 IAVSMV
+312 IVVAMV
-318 CSIRI
+318 CSIRY
-323 TPSLVTRFQN
+323 TPSLVTRFQY

-339 VQMRECA
+339 LQMRECA

-365 DAWEAALEQSNSTI
+365 DAWAAALEQSSGTI
-379 ESIYWEYPDNT
+379 ESINREYPGNA

-396 AAGKSDSSYRLAAL
+396 AAGNSDSSYRLAAL

-436 LTEEQKNRQ
+436 LTEEQQNRQ
-445 REILSRLAAMRIYT
+445 LEIISRLAAMRIYT

-476 ESIDELKNLLDNQ
+476 ESINELKNVLDNQ

-499 IGDLTDQGGILVSMG
+499 MGNLTNSADGINVTPG
-514 FGDSLRRQIFYEAQD
+514 FDERLLEQIFYEAQAE
-529 HPDSFTKQFLAL
+529 PDSFTKQFLAM
-541 YALVNSDG
+541 YALANANG
-549 TVATE
+549 TVATLDSLLTIE
-554 GAYFGG
+554 AYA
-560 DQYVGVI
+560 GVI

-575 EKQEEFSGEALQTL
+575 EKQEDFSGEVLQTL
-589 QQLAIKAY
+589 QQLAVRAY
-597 MTYMATEKCADYCEK
+597 MTFMKTGKCADYCEK
-612 IMESNDDYSIRL
+612 LMESSDDYSIRL
-624 NAMYCYLDSGRPEKC
+624 NAMYCYLDSGRPEEC
-639 VALAKSLLAEK
+639 AALAKSLLAEK
-650 KDDVA
+650 EDDVA

-692 IDSYLSQLISE
+692 VDRYLSQLISR
-703 ITVYRSSTLA
+703 ITIYRSSTLE
-713 EYHLEGC
+713 EYTLEGC
-720 YDDFTDSQLR
+720 YDDFTDSQLQ

-737 LNAYIQAYRAAI
+737 LNAYIQAYRETF
-749 DPDGVNRYTED
+749 DPDGINRYAED
-760 TDAGLE
+760 TDAGFD
-766 YIDQMLAVR
+766 YIGQMLAVR

-784 KGAIYNGRWEDE
+784 KGAIYNDRYEDE

-813 MLWYALYDACDAIG
+813 MLWYAMYDAYEAIG

-834 ALSVCRQFMPWEDYY
+834 ALSVCHEFMSWEDYY
-849 GGFDNGLPH
+849 GSFDNGLPH
-858 IGVYR
+858 VGVYR
-863 AGLIGDLEREHEEL
+863 AGLISDLEREHEEL

>member
-19 WIFLAAVLQTMFPFL
+19 WIFLAAVLQTMLPFFV
-34 IKSMVLFVTKESQ
+34 KSMVLFVTKESQ
-47 GNLVLLAAE
+47 GNLLPLTVE

-62 SGAVLCIP
+62 SGTVLCIP
-70 VKKNGGAGGS
+70 VKRNGGTGGS

-86 LPYAAAVCAGGVV
+86 LPYAAAACAGGVL
-99 FQFVGYATGLFYWIL
+99 FQFVGYATGLFYCIL

-125 VVHMINRMVY
+125 IVHMINRMVY
-135 LVEGQ
+135 LALRQ

-167 SGVFTRLLLQRMVW
+167 SGVFTRLLMQRMVW
-181 MISLLYFLLSAILL
+181 MISLLYFLVSAIFL
-195 WAASGVT
+195 WMASGVA
-202 AGLAASGCVAVKD
+202 AGLAVSGCAAVDDVA
-215 AAPAA
+215 PMT
-220 QEPATDGNAAPAA
+220 QET
-233 EEPATGG
+233 ATGG
-240 NAAPTAQEPATDG
+240 NAALAA
-253 NVAPAVEEP
+253 EE
-262 AAGGNAAPAAQ
+262 
-273 ATATDGNAAP
+273 TATDGNAAP
-283 AAEEPATGGNAAPAA
+283 AADSAAPVA
-298 KKKSMTGVIVSAAV
+298 KKKNMTGVIVSAAV
-312 IAVSMV
+312 IAVAMV
-318 CSIRI
+318 CSIRY
-323 TPSLVTRFQN
+323 TPSIVTRFQY

-339 VQMRECA
+339 LQMRECA

-365 DAWEAALEQSNSTI
+365 DAWAAALEQNSGTI
-379 ESIYWEYPDNT
+379 ESINREYPDNA

-415 TGKVDTNLWYTILA
+415 TGKVDTNLWYTILT

-459 GGYDSMEELRA
+459 GGYDSIEELRA

-489 EFIVLMGQMQ
+489 EVIVLMGQMQ
-499 IGDLTDQGGILVSMG
+499 MGDLTYQGGILVAMG
-514 FGDSLRRQIFYEAQD
+514 FSDSLRRQIFYEAQD
-529 HPDSFTKQFLAL
+529 HPDNFTKQFLAL

-589 QQLAIKAY
+589 QQLAVKAY

-612 IMESNDDYSIRL
+612 LMESSDDYSIKL
-624 NAMYCYLDSGRPEKC
+624 SAMYCYLDSGRPEKC
-639 VALAKSLLAEK
+639 AALAESLLAEK

-655 GLYYLGAAS
+655 GLYYMGAAS
-664 VALKDT
+664 VVLKDT

-692 IDSYLSQLISE
+692 VDRYLSQLISE

-720 YDDFTDSQLR
+720 YDDFTDSQMQ

-749 DPDGVNRYTED
+749 DPDGVNRYAED
-760 TDAGLE
+760 TDAGFD

-775 QDLGYAYYL
+775 QDLGYAWYL
-784 KGAIYNGRWEDE
+784 KGAIYNDRWEDE

-834 ALSVCRQFMPWEDYY
+834 ALSVCREFMPWEDYY
-849 GGFDNGLPH
+849 GSFDNGLPH
-858 IGVYR
+858 VAWYR
-863 AGLIGDLEREHEEL
+863 SGLIGDLEREHEEL

>member
-1 MKGFGKQVK
+1 MKGFGKQVQ

-19 WIFLAAVLQTMFPFL
+19 WIFLAAVLQTMLPFFV
-34 IKSMVLFVTKESQ
+34 KSMVLFVTKESQ
-47 GNLVLLAAE
+47 GNLLPLAVE
-56 LAALLV
+56 LATLLV

-70 VKKNGGAGGS
+70 VKRNGGAGGS

-86 LPYAAAVCAGGVV
+86 LPYAAAVCAGGVL
-99 FQFVGYATGLFYWIL
+99 FQFVGYATGLFYCIL

-125 VVHMINRMVY
+125 IVHMINRMVY
-135 LVEGQ
+135 LALGQ

-167 SGVFTRLLLQRMVW
+167 SGVFTRLLMQRMVW
-181 MISLLYFLLSAILL
+181 MISLLYFLVSAIFL
-195 WAASGVT
+195 WAASGVA
-202 AGLAASGCVAVKD
+202 AGMAASGCAAVD
-215 AAPAA
+215 
-220 QEPATDGNAAPAA
+220 DAAPAA
-233 EEPATGG
+233 EE
-240 NAAPTAQEPATDG
+240 TAM
-253 NVAPAVEEP
+253 
-262 AAGGNAAPAAQ
+262 
-273 ATATDGNAAP
+273 DGNAAP
-283 AAEEPATGGNAAPAA
+283 MADSAAPVA
-298 KKKSMTGVIVSAAV
+298 KKKNMTGVIVSAAV
-312 IAVSMV
+312 IVVAMV
-318 CSIRI
+318 CSTRY

-339 VQMRECA
+339 LQMRECA

-365 DAWEAALEQSNSTI
+365 DAWAAALEQSSVTI
-379 ESIYWEYPDNT
+379 ESINREYPDNA

-396 AAGKSDSSYRLAAL
+396 ATGNSDSSYRLAAL

-415 TGKVDTNLWYTILA
+415 TGKVDTNLWYTILT

-445 REILSRLAAMRIYT
+445 REMLSRLAAMRIYT

-514 FGDSLRRQIFYEAQD
+514 FGDSMRRQIFYEAQD
-529 HPDSFTKQFLAL
+529 HPDNFTKQFLAL

-612 IMESNDDYSIRL
+612 IMESSDDYSIRL

-639 VALAKSLLAEK
+639 AELAESLLAEK

-713 EYHLEGC
+713 EYNLEGC
-720 YDDFTDSQLR
+720 YDDFTDSQLQ

-849 GGFDNGLPH
+849 GSFDNGLPH

>member
-19 WIFLAAVLQTMFPFL
+19 WIFLAAVLQTMLPFFV
-34 IKSMVLFVTKESQ
+34 KSMVLFVTKESQ
-47 GNLVLLAAE
+47 GNLLPLTVE
-56 LAALLV
+56 LATLLV

-70 VKKNGGAGGS
+70 VKKNGGAGGG
-80 FWLKGY
+80 FWLKGC
-86 LPYAAAVCAGGVV
+86 LPYAAAVCAGGVL
-99 FQFVGYATGLFYWIL
+99 FQFVGYATGLFYNIL
-114 LPVAAILVAAA
+114 LPVAAILVAA
-125 VVHMINRMVY
+125 VIVHMINRMVY
-135 LVEGQ
+135 LALGQ
-140 KGKENVGKYILACI
+140 RGKENVGKYILACI

-181 MISLLYFLLSAILL
+181 MISLLYFLVSAILL
-195 WAASGVT
+195 WAASGVA
-202 AGLAASGCVAVKD
+202 AGLAASGCTAVD
-215 AAPAA
+215 GVTPAPAV
-220 QEPATDGNAAPAA
+220 

-240 NAAPTAQEPATDG
+240 NASPAVQEPETG
-253 NVAPAVEEP
+253 E
-262 AAGGNAAPAAQ
+262 NAALAA
-273 ATATDGNAAP
+273 DS
-283 AAEEPATGGNAAPAA
+283 AAPAA
-298 KKKSMTGVIVSAAV
+298 KKKGMTGVIVSAAV
-312 IAVSMV
+312 IVVATV
-318 CSIRI
+318 CSIRY

-346 GNGDYVAASK
+346 ENGDYVAASK

-365 DAWEAALEQSNSTI
+365 DAWAAALEQNSGTI
-379 ESIYWEYPDNT
+379 ESINREYPDNA
-390 TVAYLL
+390 TVAYLQ

-415 TGKVDTNLWYTILA
+415 TGKVDTNLWYTILT

-436 LTEEQKNRQ
+436 LTDEQKNRQ

-459 GGYDSMEELRA
+459 GGYDSIEELRA

-489 EFIVLMGQMQ
+489 EVIVLMGQMQ
-499 IGDLTDQGGILVSMG
+499 MGDLTYQGGILVAMG
-514 FGDSLRRQIFYEAQD
+514 FSDSLRRQIFYEAQD
-529 HPDSFTKQFLAL
+529 HPDNFTKQFLAL

-589 QQLAIKAY
+589 QQLAVKAY

-612 IMESNDDYSIRL
+612 LMESSDDYSIKL
-624 NAMYCYLDSGRPEKC
+624 SAMYCYLDSGRPEKC
-639 VALAKSLLAEK
+639 AALAESLLAEK

-655 GLYYLGAAS
+655 GLYYMGAAS
-664 VALKDT
+664 VVLKDT

-692 IDSYLSQLISE
+692 VDRYLSQLISE

-720 YDDFTDSQLR
+720 YDDFTDSQMQ

-749 DPDGVNRYTED
+749 DPDGVNRYAED
-760 TDAGLE
+760 TDAGFD

-775 QDLGYAYYL
+775 QDLGYAWYL
-784 KGAIYNGRWEDE
+784 KGAIYNDRWEDE

-834 ALSVCRQFMPWEDYY
+834 ALSVCREFMPWEDYY
-849 GGFDNGLPH
+849 GSFDNGLPH
-858 IGVYR
+858 VGVYR
-863 AGLIGDLEREHEEL
+863 AGLISDLEREHKEL

>member
-19 WIFLAAVLQTMFPFL
+19 WIFLAAVLQTMLPFFV
-34 IKSMVLFVTKESQ
+34 KSMVLFVTKESQ
-47 GNLVLLAAE
+47 GNLLPLTVE

-70 VKKNGGAGGS
+70 VKRNGGAGGS

-86 LPYAAAVCAGGVV
+86 LPYAAAVCAGGVL
-99 FQFVGYATGLFYWIL
+99 FQFVGYATGLFYCIL

-125 VVHMINRMVY
+125 IVHMINRMVY
-135 LVEGQ
+135 LALRQ

-167 SGVFTRLLLQRMVW
+167 SGVFTRLLMQRMVW
-181 MISLLYFLLSAILL
+181 MISLLYFLVSAILL
-195 WAASGVT
+195 WAASGVA
-202 AGLAASGCVAVKD
+202 AGLAASGCAAVDD
-215 AAPAA
+215 AASMT
-220 QEPATDGNAAPAA
+220 QET
-233 EEPATGG
+233 
-240 NAAPTAQEPATDG
+240 
-253 NVAPAVEEP
+253 
-262 AAGGNAAPAAQ
+262 
-273 ATATDGNAAP
+273 
-283 AAEEPATGGNAAPAA
+283 ATGGNAAPAA
-298 KKKSMTGVIVSAAV
+298 EATATDGNVAPAADSAAPVAKKKNMTGVIVSAAV
-312 IAVSMV
+312 IVVAMV
-318 CSIRI
+318 CSIRY

-365 DAWEAALEQSNSTI
+365 DAWAAALEQSSGTI
-379 ESIYWEYPDNT
+379 ESINREYPGNV

-396 AAGKSDSSYRLAAL
+396 AAGNSDSSYRLAAL

-415 TGKVDTNLWYTILA
+415 TGKVDTNLWYTILT

-445 REILSRLAAMRIYT
+445 LEILSRLAAMRIYT

-470 DGTKLT
+470 DGTKLA
-476 ESIDELKNLLDNQ
+476 ESINELKNVLDNQ
-489 EFIVLMGQMQ
+489 EFIVLMGQVQ

-529 HPDSFTKQFLAL
+529 HPDNFTKQFLAL

-612 IMESNDDYSIRL
+612 IMESSDDYSIRL

-639 VALAKSLLAEK
+639 AELAKSLLAEK

-713 EYHLEGC
+713 EYNLEGC
-720 YDDFTDSQLR
+720 YDDFTDSQLQ

-766 YIDQMLAVR
+766 YIDQMIAVR

-863 AGLIGDLEREHEEL
+863 AGLSGDLEREPDEL

>member
-19 WIFLAAVLQTMFPFL
+19 WIFLAAVLQTMLPFFV
-34 IKSMVLFVTKESQ
+34 KSMVLFVTKESQ
-47 GNLVLLAAE
+47 GNLLPLTVE
-56 LAALLV
+56 LATLLV

-70 VKKNGGAGGS
+70 VKKNGGAGGG

-86 LPYAAAVCAGGVV
+86 LPYAAAVCAGGVL
-99 FQFVGYATGLFYWIL
+99 FQFVGYATGLFYNIL
-114 LPVAAILVAAA
+114 LPVAAILVAA
-125 VVHMINRMVY
+125 VIVHMINRMVY
-135 LVEGQ
+135 LALGQ
-140 KGKENVGKYILACI
+140 RGKENVGKYILACI

-181 MISLLYFLLSAILL
+181 MISLLYFLVSAILL
-195 WAASGVT
+195 WAASGVA
-202 AGLAASGCVAVKD
+202 AGLAASGCTAVD
-215 AAPAA
+215 GVTPAPAV
-220 QEPATDGNAAPAA
+220 

-240 NAAPTAQEPATDG
+240 NASPAVQEPETG
-253 NVAPAVEEP
+253 E
-262 AAGGNAAPAAQ
+262 NAALAA
-273 ATATDGNAAP
+273 DS
-283 AAEEPATGGNAAPAA
+283 AAPAA
-298 KKKSMTGVIVSAAV
+298 KKKGMTGVIVSAAV
-312 IAVSMV
+312 IVVATV
-318 CSIRI
+318 CSIRY

-346 GNGDYVAASK
+346 ENGDYVAASK

-365 DAWEAALEQSNSTI
+365 DAWAAALEHKSGTL
-379 ESIYWEYPDNT
+379 ESFFREYPDNA
-390 TVAYLL
+390 TVAYLQ

-415 TGKVDTNLWYTILA
+415 TGKVDTNLWYTILT

-436 LTEEQKNRQ
+436 LTDEQKNRQ

-459 GGYDSMEELRA
+459 GGYDSIEELRA

-489 EFIVLMGQMQ
+489 EVIVLMGQMQ
-499 IGDLTDQGGILVSMG
+499 MGDLTYQGGILVAMG
-514 FGDSLRRQIFYEAQD
+514 FSDSLRRQIFYEAQD
-529 HPDSFTKQFLAL
+529 HPDNFTKQFLAL

-589 QQLAIKAY
+589 QQLAVKAY

-612 IMESNDDYSIRL
+612 LMESSDDYSIKL
-624 NAMYCYLDSGRPEKC
+624 SAMYCYLDSGRPEKC
-639 VALAKSLLAEK
+639 AALAESLLAEK

-655 GLYYLGAAS
+655 GLYYMGAAS
-664 VALKDT
+664 VVLKDT

-692 IDSYLSQLISE
+692 VDRYLSQLISE
-703 ITVYRSSTLA
+703 ITVYRSSAT
-713 EYHLEGC
+713 ESYNLEGC
-720 YDDFTDSQLR
+720 YDDFTDSQMQ

-749 DPDGVNRYTED
+749 DPDGVNRYAED
-760 TDAGLE
+760 TDAGFD

-775 QDLGYAYYL
+775 QDLGYAWYL
-784 KGAIYNGRWEDE
+784 KGAIYNDRWEDE

-834 ALSVCRQFMPWEDYY
+834 ALSVCREFMPWEDYY
-849 GGFDNGLPH
+849 GSFDNGLPH
-858 IGVYR
+858 VGVYR
-863 AGLIGDLEREHEEL
+863 AGLISDLEREHKEL

>member
-10 GVFSSKWSG
+10 GVFASKWSG
-19 WIFLAAVLQTMFPFL
+19 WIFLAAVLQTMLPFF

-47 GNLVLLAAE
+47 GNLLPLTVE
-56 LAALLV
+56 LATLLV

-70 VKKNGGAGGS
+70 VKRNGGAGGS

-86 LPYAAAVCAGGVV
+86 LPYAAAVCAGGVL
-99 FQFVGYATGLFYWIL
+99 FQFAGYATGLFYCIL

-125 VVHMINRMVY
+125 IVHMINRMVY
-135 LVEGQ
+135 LALRQ

-167 SGVFTRLLLQRMVW
+167 SGVFTRLLMQRMVW
-181 MISLLYFLLSAILL
+181 MISLLYFLVSAIFL
-195 WAASGVT
+195 WVASGVA
-202 AGLAASGCVAVKD
+202 AGLAVSGCAAVD
-215 AAPAA
+215 
-220 QEPATDGNAAPAA
+220 D
-233 EEPATGG
+233 
-240 NAAPTAQEPATDG
+240 
-253 NVAPAVEEP
+253 VAPMTQE
-262 AAGGNAAPAAQ
+262 
-273 ATATDGNAAP
+273 T
-283 AAEEPATGGNAAPAA
+283 ATGGNAAPAA
-298 KKKSMTGVIVSAAV
+298 EETATGGNASPTADSAALVAKKKNMTGVIVSAAV
-312 IAVSMV
+312 IAVAMV
-318 CSIRI
+318 CSIRY

-333 SYASGI
+333 SYAGGI

-365 DAWEAALEQSNSTI
+365 DAWAAALEQSSGTI
-379 ESIYWEYPDNT
+379 ESINREYPGNV

-396 AAGKSDSSYRLAAL
+396 AAGNSDSSYRLAAL

-415 TGKVDTNLWYTILA
+415 TGKVDTNLWYTILT

-445 REILSRLAAMRIYT
+445 LEILSRLAAMRIYT

-476 ESIDELKNLLDNQ
+476 ESINELKNLLDNQ

-499 IGDLTDQGGILVSMG
+499 MGNLTDSVYGINVTPG
-514 FGDSLRRQIFYEAQD
+514 FDERLLEQIFYEAQAE
-529 HPDSFTKQFLAL
+529 PDSFTKQFLAM
-541 YALVNSDG
+541 YALANANG
-549 TVATE
+549 TVATLDSLLTSE
-554 GAYFGG
+554 AYA
-560 DQYVGVI
+560 GVI

-575 EKQEEFSGEALQTL
+575 ERQEEFSEEVLQTL
-589 QQLAIKAY
+589 QQLAVGAY
-597 MTYMATEKCADYCEK
+597 MTFMKTGKCADYCEK
-612 IMESNDDYSIRL
+612 LMESSDDYSIRL
-624 NAMYCYLDSGRPEKC
+624 SAMYCYLDSGRPEEC
-639 VALAKSLLAEK
+639 AALAKSLLAEK
-650 KDDVA
+650 EDDVA

-664 VALKDT
+664 VALKDM

-692 IDSYLSQLISE
+692 VDRYLSQLISE
-703 ITVYRSSTLA
+703 ITIYRSSTLE
-713 EYHLEGC
+713 EYTLEGC
-720 YDDFTDSQLR
+720 YDDFTDSQLQ

-737 LNAYIQAYRAAI
+737 LNAYIQAYRETF
-749 DPDGVNRYTED
+749 DPDGINRYAED
-760 TDAGLE
+760 TDAGFD
-766 YIDQMLAVR
+766 YIGQMLAVR
-775 QDLGYAYYL
+775 QELGYAYYL
-784 KGAIYNGRWEDE
+784 KGAIYNDRYEDE

-813 MLWYALYDACDAIG
+813 MLWYAMYDAYEAIG

-834 ALSVCRQFMPWEDYY
+834 ALSVCHEFMSWEDYY
-849 GGFDNGLPH
+849 GSFDNGLPH
-858 IGVYR
+858 VAWYR
-863 AGLIGDLEREHEEL
+863 SGLIGDLEREHEEL

>member
-19 WIFLAAVLQTMFPFL
+19 WIFLAAVLQTMLPFFV
-34 IKSMVLFVTKESQ
+34 KSMVLFVTKESQ
-47 GNLVLLAAE
+47 GNLLPLTVE
-56 LAALLV
+56 LATLLV

-70 VKKNGGAGGS
+70 VKRNGGAGGS

-86 LPYAAAVCAGGVV
+86 LPYAAAVCAGGVL
-99 FQFVGYATGLFYWIL
+99 FRFVGYATGLFYYIL

-125 VVHMINRMVY
+125 IVHMINRMVY
-135 LVEGQ
+135 LALRQ

-167 SGVFTRLLLQRMVW
+167 SGVFTRLLMQRMVW
-181 MISLLYFLLSAILL
+181 MISLLYFLVSAIFL
-195 WAASGVT
+195 WVASGVA
-202 AGLAASGCVAVKD
+202 AGLAVSGCAAVDDVA
-215 AAPAA
+215 PMT
-220 QEPATDGNAAPAA
+220 QETATGGNAAPAA
-233 EEPATGG
+233 EE
-240 NAAPTAQEPATDG
+240 
-253 NVAPAVEEP
+253 
-262 AAGGNAAPAAQ
+262 
-273 ATATDGNAAP
+273 TATDGNAAP
-283 AAEEPATGGNAAPAA
+283 AADSAALVA
-298 KKKSMTGVIVSAAV
+298 KKKNMTGVIVSAAV
-312 IAVSMV
+312 IVVAMV
-318 CSIRI
+318 CSIRY
-323 TPSLVTRFQN
+323 TPSLVTRFQY

-339 VQMRECA
+339 LQMRECA

-365 DAWEAALEQSNSTI
+365 DAWAAALEQSSGTI
-379 ESIYWEYPDNT
+379 ESINREYPGNV

-396 AAGKSDSSYRLAAL
+396 AAGNSDSSYRLAAL

-415 TGKVDTNLWYTILA
+415 TGKVDTNLWYTILT

-445 REILSRLAAMRIYT
+445 LEILSRLAAMRIYT

-476 ESIDELKNLLDNQ
+476 ESINELKNVLDNQ

-499 IGDLTDQGGILVSMG
+499 MGNLTNSADGINVTPG
-514 FGDSLRRQIFYEAQD
+514 FDERLLEQIFYEAQAE
-529 HPDSFTKQFLAL
+529 PDSFTKQFLAM
-541 YALVNSDG
+541 YALANANG
-549 TVATE
+549 TVATLDSLLTSE
-554 GAYFGG
+554 AYA
-560 DQYVGVI
+560 GVI

-612 IMESNDDYSIRL
+612 IMESSDDYSIRL

-639 VALAKSLLAEK
+639 AELAKSLLAEK

-713 EYHLEGC
+713 EYNLEGC
-720 YDDFTDSQLR
+720 YDDFTDSQLQ

-737 LNAYIQAYRAAI
+737 LNAYIQAYRETF
-749 DPDGVNRYTED
+749 DPDGINRYAED
-760 TDAGLE
+760 TDAGFD
-766 YIDQMLAVR
+766 YIGQMLAVR

-784 KGAIYNGRWEDE
+784 KGAIYNDRYEDE

-813 MLWYALYDACDAIG
+813 MLWYAMYDAYEAIG

-834 ALSVCRQFMPWEDYY
+834 ALSVCHEFMSWEDYY
-849 GGFDNGLPH
+849 GSFDNGLPH
-858 IGVYR
+858 VAWYR
-863 AGLIGDLEREHEEL
+863 SGLIGDLEREHEEL
-877 LNKIAGEVEQK
+877 LNKIDGEVKQK

>member
-19 WIFLAAVLQTMFPFL
+19 WIFLAAVLQTMLPFFV
-34 IKSMVLFVTKESQ
+34 KSMVLFVTKESQ
-47 GNLVLLAAE
+47 GNLLPLTVE
-56 LAALLV
+56 LATLLV

-70 VKKNGGAGGS
+70 VKRNGGAGGS

-86 LPYAAAVCAGGVV
+86 LPYAAAVCAGGVL
-99 FQFVGYATGLFYWIL
+99 FRFVGYATGLFYYIL

-125 VVHMINRMVY
+125 IVHMINRMVY
-135 LVEGQ
+135 LALRQ

-167 SGVFTRLLLQRMVW
+167 SGVFTRLLMQRMVW
-181 MISLLYFLLSAILL
+181 MISLLYFLVSAIFL
-195 WAASGVT
+195 WVASGVA
-202 AGLAASGCVAVKD
+202 AGLAVSGCAAVDDVA
-215 AAPAA
+215 PMT
-220 QEPATDGNAAPAA
+220 QETATGGNAAPAA
-233 EEPATGG
+233 EE
-240 NAAPTAQEPATDG
+240 
-253 NVAPAVEEP
+253 
-262 AAGGNAAPAAQ
+262 
-273 ATATDGNAAP
+273 TATDGNAAP
-283 AAEEPATGGNAAPAA
+283 AADSAAPVA
-298 KKKSMTGVIVSAAV
+298 KKKGMTGVIVSAAV
-312 IAVSMV
+312 IVVAMV
-318 CSIRI
+318 CSTRY

-339 VQMRECA
+339 LQMRECA

-365 DAWEAALEQSNSTI
+365 DAWAAALEQSSGTI
-379 ESIYWEYPDNT
+379 ESINREYPDNA

-396 AAGKSDSSYRLAAL
+396 AAGNSDSSYRLAAL

-415 TGKVDTNLWYTILA
+415 TGKVDTNLWYTILT

-445 REILSRLAAMRIYT
+445 REMLSRLAAMRIYT

-476 ESIDELKNLLDNQ
+476 ESINELKNVLDNQ

-499 IGDLTDQGGILVSMG
+499 MGNLTNSADGINVTPG
-514 FGDSLRRQIFYEAQD
+514 FDERLLEQIFYEAQAE
-529 HPDSFTKQFLAL
+529 PDSFTKQFLAM
-541 YALVNSDG
+541 YALANANG
-549 TVATE
+549 TVATLDSLLTSE
-554 GAYFGG
+554 AYA
-560 DQYVGVI
+560 GVI

-575 EKQEEFSGEALQTL
+575 EKQEDFSGEVLQTL
-589 QQLAIKAY
+589 QQLAVKAY
-597 MTYMATEKCADYCEK
+597 MTFMKTGKCADYCEK
-612 IMESNDDYSIRL
+612 LMESSDDYSIRL
-624 NAMYCYLDSGRPEKC
+624 NAMYCYLDSGRPEEC
-639 VALAKSLLAEK
+639 AALAKSLLAEK
-650 KDDVA
+650 EDDVA

-670 DTVIDCAENLAEQL
+670 NTVIDCAENLAEQL

-692 IDSYLSQLISE
+692 VDRYLSQLISE
-703 ITVYRSSTLA
+703 ITIYRFSTLE
-713 EYHLEGC
+713 EYTLEGC
-720 YDDFTDSQLR
+720 YDDFTDSQLQ

-737 LNAYIQAYRAAI
+737 LNAYIQAYRETF
-749 DPDGVNRYTED
+749 DPDGINRYAED
-760 TDAGLE
+760 TDAGFD
-766 YIDQMLAVR
+766 YIGQMLAVR

-784 KGAIYNGRWEDE
+784 KGAIYNDRYEDE

-813 MLWYALYDACDAIG
+813 MLWYAMYDAYEAIG

-834 ALSVCRQFMPWEDYY
+834 ALSVCHEFMSWEDYY
-849 GGFDNGLPH
+849 GSFDNGLPH
-858 IGVYR
+858 VAWYR
-863 AGLIGDLEREHEEL
+863 SGLIGDLEREHEEL
-877 LNKIAGEVEQK
+877 LNKIDGEVKQK

>member
-19 WIFLAAVLQTMFPFL
+19 WIFLAAVLQTMLPFFV
-34 IKSMVLFVTKESQ
+34 KSMVLFVTKESQ
-47 GNLVLLAAE
+47 GNLLPLTVE

-70 VKKNGGAGGS
+70 VKRNGGAGGS

-86 LPYAAAVCAGGVV
+86 LPYAAAVCAGGVL
-99 FQFVGYATGLFYWIL
+99 FQFVGYATGLFYCIL

-125 VVHMINRMVY
+125 IVHMINRMVY
-135 LVEGQ
+135 LALRQ

-167 SGVFTRLLLQRMVW
+167 SGVFTRLLMQRMVW
-181 MISLLYFLLSAILL
+181 MISLLYFLVSAILL
-195 WAASGVT
+195 WAASGVA
-202 AGLAASGCVAVKD
+202 AGLAASGCAAVDD
-215 AAPAA
+215 AASMT
-220 QEPATDGNAAPAA
+220 QET
-233 EEPATGG
+233 
-240 NAAPTAQEPATDG
+240 
-253 NVAPAVEEP
+253 
-262 AAGGNAAPAAQ
+262 
-273 ATATDGNAAP
+273 
-283 AAEEPATGGNAAPAA
+283 ATGGNAAPAA
-298 KKKSMTGVIVSAAV
+298 EETATDGNVAPAADSAAPVAKKKNMTGVIVSAAV
-312 IAVSMV
+312 IVVAMV
-318 CSIRI
+318 CSIRY

-365 DAWEAALEQSNSTI
+365 DAWAAALEQSSGTI
-379 ESIYWEYPDNT
+379 ESINREYPGNV

-396 AAGKSDSSYRLAAL
+396 AAGNSDSSYRLAAL

-445 REILSRLAAMRIYT
+445 LEILSRLAAMRIYM

-476 ESIDELKNLLDNQ
+476 ESINELKNVLDNQ

-529 HPDSFTKQFLAL
+529 HPDNFTKQFLAL

-612 IMESNDDYSIRL
+612 IMESSDDYSIRL

-639 VALAKSLLAEK
+639 AELAKSLLAEK

-713 EYHLEGC
+713 EYNLEGC
-720 YDDFTDSQLR
+720 YDDFTDSQLQ

-766 YIDQMLAVR
+766 YIDQMIAVR

>member
-19 WIFLAAVLQTMFPFL
+19 WIFLAAVLQTMLPFFV
-34 IKSMVLFVTKESQ
+34 KSMVLFVTKESQ
-47 GNLVLLAAE
+47 GNLLPLTVE

-70 VKKNGGAGGS
+70 VKKNGGAGGG

-86 LPYAAAVCAGGVV
+86 LPYAAAVCAGGVL
-99 FQFVGYATGLFYWIL
+99 FQFVGYATGLFYNIL
-114 LPVAAILVAAA
+114 LPVAAILVAA
-125 VVHMINRMVY
+125 VIVHMINRMVY
-135 LVEGQ
+135 LALGQ
-140 KGKENVGKYILACI
+140 RGKENVGKYILACI

-181 MISLLYFLLSAILL
+181 MISLLYFLVSAILL
-195 WAASGVT
+195 WAASGVA
-202 AGLAASGCVAVKD
+202 AGLAASGCTAVD
-215 AAPAA
+215 GVTPAPAV
-220 QEPATDGNAAPAA
+220 

-240 NAAPTAQEPATDG
+240 NASPAVQEPETG
-253 NVAPAVEEP
+253 E
-262 AAGGNAAPAAQ
+262 NAALAA
-273 ATATDGNAAP
+273 DS
-283 AAEEPATGGNAAPAA
+283 AAPAA
-298 KKKSMTGVIVSAAV
+298 KKKGMTGVIVSAAV
-312 IAVSMV
+312 IVVAAV
-318 CSIRI
+318 CSIRY

-346 GNGDYVAASK
+346 ENGDYVAASK

-365 DAWEAALEQSNSTI
+365 DAWAAALEQNSGTI
-379 ESIYWEYPDNT
+379 ESINREYPDNA
-390 TVAYLL
+390 TVAYLQ

-415 TGKVDTNLWYTILA
+415 TGKVDTNLLYTILT

-436 LTEEQKNRQ
+436 LTDEQKNRQ

-459 GGYDSMEELRA
+459 GGYDSIEELRA

-489 EFIVLMGQMQ
+489 EVIVLMGQMQ
-499 IGDLTDQGGILVSMG
+499 MGDLTYQGGILVAMG
-514 FGDSLRRQIFYEAQD
+514 FSDSLRRQIFYEAQD
-529 HPDSFTKQFLAL
+529 HPDNFTKQFLAL

-589 QQLAIKAY
+589 QQLAVKAY

-612 IMESNDDYSIRL
+612 LMESSDDYSIKL
-624 NAMYCYLDSGRPEKC
+624 SAMYCYLDSGRPEKC
-639 VALAKSLLAEK
+639 AALAESLLAEK

-655 GLYYLGAAS
+655 GLYYMGAAS
-664 VALKDT
+664 VVLKDT

-692 IDSYLSQLISE
+692 VDRYLSQLISE

-720 YDDFTDSQLR
+720 YDDFTDSQMQ

-749 DPDGVNRYTED
+749 DPDGVNRYAED
-760 TDAGLE
+760 TDAGFD

-775 QDLGYAYYL
+775 QDLGYAWYL
-784 KGAIYNGRWEDE
+784 KGAIYNDRWEDE

-834 ALSVCRQFMPWEDYY
+834 ALSVCREFMPWEDYY
-849 GGFDNGLPH
+849 GSFDNGLPH
-858 IGVYR
+858 VGVYR
-863 AGLIGDLEREHEEL
+863 AGLISDLEREHKEL

>member
-19 WIFLAAVLQTMFPFL
+19 WIFLAAVLQTMLPFFV
-34 IKSMVLFVTKESQ
+34 KSMVLFVTKESQ
-47 GNLVLLAAE
+47 GNLLPLTVE

-62 SGAVLCIP
+62 SGTVLCIP
-70 VKKNGGAGGS
+70 VKRNGGTGGS

-86 LPYAAAVCAGGVV
+86 LPYAAAACAGGVL
-99 FQFVGYATGLFYWIL
+99 FQFVGYATGLFYCIL

-125 VVHMINRMVY
+125 IVHMINRMVY
-135 LVEGQ
+135 LALRQ

-167 SGVFTRLLLQRMVW
+167 SGVFTRLLMQRMVW
-181 MISLLYFLLSAILL
+181 MISLLYFLVSAIFL
-195 WAASGVT
+195 WVASGVA
-202 AGLAASGCVAVKD
+202 AGLAVSGCAAVDDVA
-215 AAPAA
+215 PMT
-220 QEPATDGNAAPAA
+220 QET
-233 EEPATGG
+233 ATGG
-240 NAAPTAQEPATDG
+240 NAAP
-253 NVAPAVEEP
+253 
-262 AAGGNAAPAAQ
+262 AADE
-273 ATATDGNAAP
+273 TATDGNAAP
-283 AAEEPATGGNAAPAA
+283 AADSAAPVA
-298 KKKSMTGVIVSAAV
+298 KKENMTGVIVSAAV
-312 IAVSMV
+312 IVVAMV
-318 CSIRI
+318 CSIRY
-323 TPSLVTRFQN
+323 TPSLVTRFQY

-339 VQMRECA
+339 LQMRECA

-365 DAWEAALEQSNSTI
+365 DAWAAALEQSSGTI
-379 ESIYWEYPDNT
+379 ESINREYPDNA
-390 TVAYLL
+390 TVAYLQ

-415 TGKVDTNLWYTILA
+415 TGKVDTNLWYTILT

-436 LTEEQKNRQ
+436 LTDEQKNRQ

-459 GGYDSMEELRA
+459 GGYDSIEELRA

-489 EFIVLMGQMQ
+489 EVIVLMGQMQ
-499 IGDLTDQGGILVSMG
+499 MGDLTYQGGILVAMG
-514 FGDSLRRQIFYEAQD
+514 FSDSLRRQIFYEAQD
-529 HPDSFTKQFLAL
+529 HPDNFTKQFLAL

-589 QQLAIKAY
+589 QQLAVKAY

-612 IMESNDDYSIRL
+612 LMESSDDYSIKL
-624 NAMYCYLDSGRPEKC
+624 SAMYCYLDSGRPEKC
-639 VALAKSLLAEK
+639 AALAESLLAEK

-655 GLYYLGAAS
+655 GLYYMGAAS
-664 VALKDT
+664 VVLKDT

-692 IDSYLSQLISE
+692 VDRYLSQLISE

-720 YDDFTDSQLR
+720 YDDFTDSQMQ

-749 DPDGVNRYTED
+749 DPDGVNRYAED
-760 TDAGLE
+760 TDAGFD

-775 QDLGYAYYL
+775 QDLGYAWYL
-784 KGAIYNGRWEDE
+784 KGAIYNDRWEDE

-834 ALSVCRQFMPWEDYY
+834 ALSVCREFMPWEDYY
-849 GGFDNGLPH
+849 GSFDNGLPH
-858 IGVYR
+858 VGVYR
-863 AGLIGDLEREHEEL
+863 AGLISDLEREHKEL

>member
-19 WIFLAAVLQTMFPFL
+19 WIFLAAVLQTMLPFFV
-34 IKSMVLFVTKESQ
+34 KSMVLFVTKESQ
-47 GNLVLLAAE
+47 GNLLPLAVE
-56 LAALLV
+56 LATLLV

-70 VKKNGGAGGS
+70 VKRNGGAGGS

-86 LPYAAAVCAGGVV
+86 LPYVAAACAGGVL
-99 FQFVGYATGLFYWIL
+99 FQFVGYATGLFYCIL

-125 VVHMINRMVY
+125 IVHMINRMVY
-135 LVEGQ
+135 LALGQ

-167 SGVFTRLLLQRMVW
+167 SGVFTRLLMQRMVW
-181 MISLLYFLLSAILL
+181 MISLLYFLVSAIFL
-195 WAASGVT
+195 WAASGVA
-202 AGLAASGCVAVKD
+202 AGLAARGCTAVD
-215 AAPAA
+215 GVTPAPAV
-220 QEPATDGNAAPAA
+220 

-240 NAAPTAQEPATDG
+240 NASPTADS
-253 NVAPAVEEP
+253 
-262 AAGGNAAPAAQ
+262 AALV
-273 ATATDGNAAP
+273 
-283 AAEEPATGGNAAPAA
+283 A
-298 KKKSMTGVIVSAAV
+298 KKKNMTGVIVSAAV
-312 IAVSMV
+312 IAVAMV
-318 CSIRI
+318 CSIRY

-346 GNGDYVAASK
+346 ENGDYVAASK

-365 DAWEAALEQSNSTI
+365 DAWAAALEQNSGTI
-379 ESIYWEYPDNT
+379 ESINREYPDNA
-390 TVAYLL
+390 TVAYLQ

-415 TGKVDTNLWYTILA
+415 TGKVDTNLWYTILT

-436 LTEEQKNRQ
+436 LTDEQKNRQ

-459 GGYDSMEELRA
+459 GGYDSIEELRA

-489 EFIVLMGQMQ
+489 EVIVLMGQMQ
-499 IGDLTDQGGILVSMG
+499 MGDLTYQGGILVAMG
-514 FGDSLRRQIFYEAQD
+514 FSDSLRRQIFYEAQD
-529 HPDSFTKQFLAL
+529 HPDNFTKQFLAL

-589 QQLAIKAY
+589 QQLAVKAY

-612 IMESNDDYSIRL
+612 LMESSDDYSIKL
-624 NAMYCYLDSGRPEKC
+624 SAMYCYLDSGRPEKC
-639 VALAKSLLAEK
+639 AALAESLLAEK

-655 GLYYLGAAS
+655 GLYYMGAAS
-664 VALKDT
+664 VVLKDT

-692 IDSYLSQLISE
+692 VDRYLSQLISE

-720 YDDFTDSQLR
+720 YDDFTDSQMQ

-749 DPDGVNRYTED
+749 DPDGVNRYAED
-760 TDAGLE
+760 TDAGFD

-775 QDLGYAYYL
+775 QDLGYAWYL
-784 KGAIYNGRWEDE
+784 KGAIYNDRWEDE

-834 ALSVCRQFMPWEDYY
+834 ALSVCREFMPWEDYY
-849 GGFDNGLPH
+849 GSFDNGLPH
-858 IGVYR
+858 VGVYR
-863 AGLIGDLEREHEEL
+863 AGLISDLEREHKEL

>member
-19 WIFLAAVLQTMFPFL
+19 WIFLAAVLQTMLPFFV
-34 IKSMVLFVTKESQ
+34 KSMVLFVTKESQ
-47 GNLVLLAAE
+47 GNLLPLTVE
-56 LAALLV
+56 LATLLV

-70 VKKNGGAGGS
+70 VKKNGGAGGG

-86 LPYAAAVCAGGVV
+86 LPYAAAVCAGGVL
-99 FQFVGYATGLFYWIL
+99 FQFVGYATGLFYNIL
-114 LPVAAILVAAA
+114 LPVAAILVAA
-125 VVHMINRMVY
+125 VIVHMINRMVY
-135 LVEGQ
+135 LALGQ
-140 KGKENVGKYILACI
+140 RGKENVGKYILACI

-181 MISLLYFLLSAILL
+181 MISLLYFLVSAILL
-195 WAASGVT
+195 WAASGVA
-202 AGLAASGCVAVKD
+202 AGLAASGCTAVD
-215 AAPAA
+215 GVTPAPAV
-220 QEPATDGNAAPAA
+220 

-240 NAAPTAQEPATDG
+240 NASPAVQEPETG
-253 NVAPAVEEP
+253 E
-262 AAGGNAAPAAQ
+262 NAALAA
-273 ATATDGNAAP
+273 DS
-283 AAEEPATGGNAAPAA
+283 AAPAA
-298 KKKSMTGVIVSAAV
+298 KKKGMTGVIVSAAV
-312 IAVSMV
+312 IVVATV
-318 CSIRI
+318 CSIRY

-346 GNGDYVAASK
+346 ENGDYVAASK

-365 DAWEAALEQSNSTI
+365 DAWAAALEQNSGTI
-379 ESIYWEYPDNT
+379 ESINREYPDNA
-390 TVAYLL
+390 TVAYLQ

-415 TGKVDTNLWYTILA
+415 TGKVDTNLWYTILT

-436 LTEEQKNRQ
+436 LTDEQKNRQ

-459 GGYDSMEELRA
+459 GGYDSIEELRA

-489 EFIVLMGQMQ
+489 EVIVLMGQMQ
-499 IGDLTDQGGILVSMG
+499 MGDLTYQGGILVAMG
-514 FGDSLRRQIFYEAQD
+514 FSDSLRRQIFYEAQD
-529 HPDSFTKQFLAL
+529 HPDNFTKQFLAL

-589 QQLAIKAY
+589 QQLAVKAY

-612 IMESNDDYSIRL
+612 LMESSDDYSIKL
-624 NAMYCYLDSGRPEKC
+624 SAMYCYLDSGRPEKC
-639 VALAKSLLAEK
+639 AALAESLLAEK

-655 GLYYLGAAS
+655 GLYYMGAAS
-664 VALKDT
+664 VVLKDT

-692 IDSYLSQLISE
+692 VDRYLSQLISE
-703 ITVYRSSTLA
+703 ITVYRSSAT
-713 EYHLEGC
+713 ESYNLEGC
-720 YDDFTDSQLR
+720 YDDFTDSQMQ

-749 DPDGVNRYTED
+749 DPDGVNRYAED
-760 TDAGLE
+760 TDAGFD

-775 QDLGYAYYL
+775 QDLGYAWYL
-784 KGAIYNGRWEDE
+784 KGAIYNDRWEDE

-834 ALSVCRQFMPWEDYY
+834 ALSVCREFMPWEDYY
-849 GGFDNGLPH
+849 GSFDNGLPH
-858 IGVYR
+858 VGVYR
-863 AGLIGDLEREHEEL
+863 AGLISDLEREHKEL